1 LCRGCLHA
9 HPRMA
14 KSAID
19 RSSAKNSCAASL
31 RFDCY
36 GTPLEFLLEEL
47 KSRELIIMGVAADSC
62 VAITAHDAHVRK
74 FKLWVP
80 SDCVASEKPEYK
92 RNALAHL
99 RSVAEASTKAS
110 TSR

>member
-1 LCRGCLHA
+1 MVTIATTRASATAADALAENEHA
-9 HPRMA
+9 Y
-14 KSAID
+14 
-19 RSSAKNSCAASL
+19 
-31 RFDCY
+31 RFSRY
-36 GTPLEFLLEEL
+36 ILAFLLEEL
-47 KSRELIIMGVAADSC
+47 GSHELIITGIAADSC

-99 RSVAEASTKAS
+99 RRVAKASTKAS